1 MTFVSAALI
10 ILACIAISYFILNYR
25 RQSSVKMI
33 NKMPGPKAFPL
44 IGSALYFLQ
53 YSTDEFFKVLTKL
66 AEDYSSPFKFWM
78 GNKLFI
84 GIYEPDQIKTILQSS
99 VDKSIIYKM
108 FEPVLGKGL
117 ITAPVSTWIKHRKVI
132 RPSFNKSILQK
143 YFDIFVEQS
152 LILTDELRKIG
163 LNGNKVILLEH
174 ISKYAVRAACGTMT
188 DIKIEFPTNQINQ
201 CIEATK
207 SFKKIS
213 RLRMRNVFLYPN
225 FIFNLTALGQKQR
238 QNNNF
243 YHSFTDKLV
252 QAQIY
257 ANEQNTKS
265 KCETHRTL
273 LDILIEVFHG
283 DKFSQEIIH
292 DNLVTIIL
300 AEKVYQE
307 LWEIY
312 GTKTPK
318 SAPIRYEDLPNM
330 NYLDCVIKET
340 MRIFPPVPCIG
351 RHLTEDV
358 KIGEFILPRDTE
370 VLLGIIT
377 LHRNEKYWSNPLVF
391 DPDRFLPEKEEIK
404 SYSSYYMPFGVG
416 SRNCIGMN
424 YAMISLKVVL
434 ATLIRTFVFKVDK
447 SIPIDKIKLNTD
459 ITLYSVEP
467 LEVKIEKRDL
477 H

>member
-117 ITAPVSTWIKHRKVI
+117 ITAPVSTWIKHRKII

-188 DIKIEFPTNQINQ
+188 DIKIESLTNQINQ

-207 SFKKIS
+207 SIQKIG
-213 RLRMRNVFLYPN
+213 RLRIRNIFLYPN
-225 FIFNLTALGQKQR
+225 FIFNLTALGQKLR
-238 QNNNF
+238 QYNNF
-243 YHSFTDKLV
+243 YHSFTDKLI

-318 SAPIRYEDLPNM
+318 SAPIRYKDLPNM

-340 MRIFPPVPCIG
+340 MRLFPPVPFVD
-351 RHLTEDV
+351 RRLTEDV
-358 KIGEFILPRDTE
+358 KIEEFILPKDTE
-370 VLLGIIT
+370 VFLGIIT
-377 LHRNEKYWSNPLVF
+377 LHRNEKYWPNPLVF
-391 DPDRFLPEKEEIK
+391 DPNRFLPEKRDM
-404 SYSSYYMPFGVG
+404 SYSSYYMPFSLG

-447 SIPIDKIKLNTD
+447 IIPIDKIKLNTD

>member
-1 MTFVSAALI
+1 MTL
-10 ILACIAISYFILNYR
+10 
-25 RQSSVKMI
+25 SSVKTLNNMS
-33 NKMPGPKAFPL
+33 GPKAFPF
-44 IGSALYFLQ
+44 IGSTYYFLR
-53 YSTDEFFKVLTKL
+53 YSPDELLEALIKWT
-66 AEDYSSPFKFWM
+66 EDNSSPFKFWF
-78 GNKLFI
+78 GNKFFI
-84 GIYEPDQIKTILQSS
+84 VIYESDQMKKILQSS
-99 VDKSIIYKM
+99 VDKSIIYQT
-108 FEPVLGKGL
+108 FEPILGKGL
-117 ITAPVSTWIKHRKVI
+117 ITAPVSTWIKHRKI
-132 RPSFNKSILQK
+132 IMPSFNKSLLQK

-152 LILTDELRKIG
+152 LILTDELEKIR
-163 LNGNKVILLEH
+163 LNGNKVILLKH
-174 ISKYAVRAACGTMT
+174 VSKYTLRTACGIMT

-207 SFKKIS
+207 SFKKIN

-273 LDILIEVFHG
+273 LDILVEVFHG
-283 DKFSQEIIH
+283 DKFSQKIIH

-300 AEKVYQE
+300 ENFDTTSVTIDFAIFMLANFPEIQEKVYQE

-318 SAPIRYEDLPNM
+318 SAPIRYEDLPNI
-330 NYLDCVIKET
+330 NYLDCIIKET
-340 MRIFPPVPCIG
+340 MRIFPPVPLIG

-358 KIGEFILPRDTE
+358 KIGEFILPKDTE

-377 LHRNEKYWSNPLVF
+377 LHRNEKYWPNPLVF
-391 DPDRFLPEKEEIK
+391 DPDRFLPEKRKIK
-404 SYSSYYMPFGVG
+404 SNSSYYMPFSMG

-434 ATLIRTFVFKVDK
+434 ATLIPTFVFKVDK
-447 SIPIDKIKLNTD
+447 IIPIDKIKLNTD

-467 LEVKIEKRDL
+467 LEVKIENRDL